1 MLSYINQKKTHGSMD
16 RKDLLRPKV
25 MEKLGRKR
33 IFNLNLKNQ
42 KRKKNINL
50 GHYFSKCD
58 RSRINSLNL

>member
-1 MLSYINQKKTHGSMD
+1 MD

-58 RSRINSLNL
+58 SKN